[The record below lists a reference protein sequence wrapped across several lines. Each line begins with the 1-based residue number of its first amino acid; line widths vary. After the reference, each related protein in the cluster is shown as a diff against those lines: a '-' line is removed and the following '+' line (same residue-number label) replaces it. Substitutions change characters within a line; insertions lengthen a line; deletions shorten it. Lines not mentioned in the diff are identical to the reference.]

1 MPTLAE
7 TVTRILDDLSRPS
20 DELGDIAKREILSA
34 IGYYESS
41 RFTFNER
48 ILNAT
53 LSATSV
59 FAFSALVANDPEVE
73 DIWSMDQVKV
83 LYSTRYIDVNL
94 LPWSRLFEMT
104 NNTTTTANF
113 PDYYATFNR
122 TMYVYPVLTANIQAA
137 IPAHVKLVTLD
148 GITNT
153 TNAWLTEGEELI
165 RSRACR
171 MICQRKLD
179 DFEKAQ
185 MFKQLEDEAY
195 KGMLAD
201 AAVLQST
208 GMLSPND

>member
-1 MPTLAE
+1 MATLAE

-41 RFTFNER
+41 RFAFNER

-53 LSATSV
+53 LSATSE

-73 DIWSMDQVKV
+73 DIWAIDQVQV
-83 LYSTRYIDVNL
+83 LYSTRLIEVDL
-94 LPWSRLFEMT
+94 IPWSQYFSLTT
-104 NNTTTTANF
+104 NLTTTANF
-113 PDYYATFNR
+113 PDFYSTFNR
-122 TMYVYPVLTANIQAA
+122 TMYVYPVLNVDIQSA
-137 IPAHVKLVTLD
+137 IAAHVKLVTLD
-148 GITNT
+148 GITNIE
-153 TNAWLTEGEELI
+153 NAWLTEGEELI

-179 DFEKAQ
+179 DYEKAQ

-195 KGMLAD
+195 KGLVAD
-201 AAVLQST
+201 AAVLRST
-208 GMLSPND
+208 GILSCNE